1 MAKAQPQRDEE
12 NVIQGAEK
20 VAGSG
25 EVRTG
30 YLNRLN
36 GPPALVEFEV
46 IDGQAVFEG
55 DIVLG
60 PAADLE
66 RLPGEALAGTE
77 GIIVTGDR
85 FRWRN
90 GVIPFRIDANLAN
103 QARVTNAIQH
113 WEQNT
118 SIRFVPRT
126 NQANFLTF
134 RPANEC
140 SSRVGMQGNEQFI
153 NLGAGCSLGSTI
165 HEIGHTVGLW
175 HEQSREDRA
184 NFITIN
190 WDNIQDGQEHNFNQ
204 HITDGDDVG
213 NYDYGSIM
221 HYGAFAFAKDATI
234 PTIVAPQAIGQRNGL
249 SAGDIAAVRFMYYF
263 RRQGD
268 SGNLAGA
275 VSDIACIRHETQRV
289 VTAVRTAENTLKLI
303 SWAVNAN
310 GSFSRTGDSANA
322 AGTASHLDIAKAR
335 LYVTACRTAEGDLK
349 LISWD
354 ITGAG
359 AIARAGDSGNA
370 AGAATLNCIV
380 ALSNTLLVTAC
391 RTAEGTLKLIS
402 WRLNA
407 NNSISRLHD
416 SGSAAGG
423 VSEIALT
430 RMTSGRVATAV
441 RANNGSL
448 KVIVWD
454 VDANGNIARKGD
466 SANQAGEA
474 RMIRMVRLPSGD
486 LVTSVRAANG
496 SLKLISWRVSGN
508 GETVTRLGDSGNQ
521 AGGIGDNALMA
532 RTPGVISA
540 VRADDGH
547 LKLIAW
553 EVSGGGAINRQGDSY
568 NLAGEASLIAFC
580 PESLSGSAPI
590 VTACRTAEGTLK
602 LISWDD

>member
-1 MAKAQPQRDEE
+1 MAKAQPQPEA
-12 NVIQGAEK
+12 VIQGTEK

-25 EVRTG
+25 EVRSG
-30 YLNRLN
+30 YLTRLN
-36 GPPALVEFEV
+36 GPPVVIDYQV

-60 PAADLE
+60 PAEELE
-66 RLPGEALAGTE
+66 RAPGQPQVGIE
-77 GIIVTGDR
+77 GIVVTGDR

-90 GVIPFRIDANLAN
+90 GVIPFRIDANLTN
-103 QARVTNAIQH
+103 QARVTGAIQH

-118 SIRFVPRT
+118 AIRFVPRT
-126 NQANFLTF
+126 NQSNFLTF

-140 SSRVGMQGNEQFI
+140 SSRVGLQGNEQFI
-153 NLGAGCSLGSTI
+153 NLGTGCSLGSTI

-204 HITDGDDVG
+204 HVSDGDDVG
-213 NYDYGSIM
+213 NYDFGSIM
-221 HYGAFAFAKDATI
+221 HYGAFAFAKDPAV
-234 PTIVAPQAIGQRNGL
+234 PTIVAPQPIGQRNAL
-249 SAGDIAAVRFMYYF
+249 SPGDIAAVRFMYYF

-268 SGNLAGA
+268 SASLAGA
-275 VSDIACIRHETQRV
+275 VSDIACVRHETQRV

-303 SWAVNAN
+303 SWVVNAD
-310 GSFSRTGDSANA
+310 GSISRTGDSANA
-322 AGTASHLDIAKAR
+322 AGEASHLDIAKAR
-335 LYVTACRTAEGDLK
+335 LYVTACRTAQGNLK

-354 ITGAG
+354 ITAGG
-359 AIARAGDSGNA
+359 AITRAGDSGDA

-380 ALSNTLLVTAC
+380 AMSNTLLVTAC

-407 NNSISRLHD
+407 NNSLTRLHD
-416 SGSAAGG
+416 SGNAAGG

-430 RMTSGRVATAV
+430 RMTSSRVATAV
-441 RANNGSL
+441 RANDGSL

-454 VDANGNIARKGD
+454 VNAAGNIARKGD
-466 SANQAGEA
+466 SANQAGDA
-474 RMIRMVRLPSGD
+474 RMIRMVRVPSGD

-508 GETVTRLGDSGNQ
+508 GETVTRLGDSGSQ

-532 RTPGVISA
+532 RAPGVLSA
-540 VRADDGH
+540 VRAEDGH

-553 EVSGGGAINRQGDSY
+553 DVTGGGAFHRQGDSY

-580 PESLSGSAPI
+580 PESLTGGAPI